1 MRLYKQTI
9 QDFALYAGLELTDE
23 AYENLI
29 SSAAMM
35 SARMRAVRIVSAS
48 SVSKRDLE
56 QRLVH
61 KGEDPECAKAAVE
74 WMCELNLLD
83 DRSTADQIVRKCAS
97 KGYGIARARQALF
110 EKQIPKDC
118 WDDVLRDYPDQTEHI
133 VDFIST
139 KLPKKFDRKD
149 VQKVTNA
156 LIQRGH
162 SYSDVRSAMHQFTS
176 MDETW
181 EEE

>member
-1 MRLYKQTI
+1 M
-9 QDFALYAGLELTDE
+9 
-23 AYENLI
+23 ENL
-29 SSAAMM
+29 
-35 SARMRAVRIVSAS
+35 
-48 SVSKRDLE
+48 
-56 QRLVH
+56 
-61 KGEDPECAKAAVE
+61 
-74 WMCELNLLD
+74 
-83 DRSTADQIVRKCAS
+83 
-97 KGYGIARARQALF
+97 
-110 EKQIPKDC
+110 
-118 WDDVLRDYPDQTEHI
+118 EHI

-162 SYSDVRSAMHQFTS
+162 SYSDVRSAMQQFTS